1 MVSAAAIAAARA
13 SISTPVRSM
22 ACTRASMRTTP
33 APSSQAT
40 STSAPARTM
49 GWQSGRMSGVRFA
62 AMMPASRAAAS
73 ASPFSSRPS
82 FRSLSVS
89 REQRSS
95 ARAIATP
102 DVRQVRD
109 LEIRLRQ
116 AGLDRRWQLLELLL
130 DDRLEHGA
138 RRLRRRLERFGVQL
152 VRSREV
158 YGGRYVVLR
167 ALCNQP
173 EVVLGPRVWR
183 L

>member
-49 GWQSGRMSGVRFA
+49 GWQSGRMAGGHFAPQLVVVVGSAGKVSPVEQDGRTGLRRSGLRG
-62 AMMPASRAAAS
+62 
-73 ASPFSSRPS
+73 RPEEAENP
-82 FRSLSVS
+82 R
-89 REQRSS
+89 RQRRIGGDEV
-95 ARAIATP
+95 A

-116 AGLDRRWQLLELLL
+116 AGFDRRWQLLELLL
-130 DDRLEHGA
+130 D
-138 RRLRRRLERFGVQL
+138 
-152 VRSREV
+152 
-158 YGGRYVVLR
+158 
-167 ALCNQP
+167 
-173 EVVLGPRVWR
+173 
-183 L
+183 